1 MFSLVACQAQGF
13 EVVEAT
19 EFRTFLVMYMQ
30 ALGRTAAYTLEVIPH
45 LCPQLE
51 FRKFKRFI
59 A

>member
-1 MFSLVACQAQGF
+1 MFSLVACQTQSF
-13 EVVEAT
+13 EVVEAVG
-19 EFRTFLVMYMQ
+19 FRAFLVMYTQ
-30 ALGRTAAYTLEVIPH
+30 ALGRTATYTLEVIPH

>member
-13 EVVEAT
+13 EVVEAVG
-19 EFRTFLVMYMQ
+19 FRAFFMMHAQ
-30 ALGRTAAYTLEVIPH
+30 ALGRTATYTLEVIPH

>member
-1 MFSLVACQAQGF
+1 MFSLVACQAQCF
-13 EVVEAT
+13 EIVEAVG
-19 EFRTFLVMYMQ
+19 FRAFLVMHTQ
-30 ALGRTAAYTLEVIPH
+30 ALGRTATYTLEDVPH